1 MGFCVKIVWTTLRK
15 RSKRMFLQEKI
26 VFSKRK
32 TSKFSRLRRGYTP
45 SNPKNFRA
53 CGAATQPI
61 IQNIDDVVPK
71 LVIQNIGDIV
81 QKAIIQKQLFLMTL
95 FKNNYSKRTYSKD

>member
-1 MGFCVKIVWTTLRK
+1 MIFAKEIAFC
-15 RSKRMFLQEKI
+15 
-26 VFSKRK
+26 KRK
-32 TSKFSRLRRGYTP
+32 TPKISRLRRGYTP
-45 SNPKNFRA
+45 SNPKKNRA